1 MTNSTGGDSGRFELR
16 GINHLALVCR
26 DMERTVDFYSKV
38 LGMPLVKTIELPAGM
53 GQHFFFDCGGGDCLA
68 FFWFPDAPDGVPG
81 ISAPAARPDQGDL
94 TSAIGSMNHVAFD
107 VAPEKIEEYRD
118 RLVAAGIP
126 CTEVA
131 NHDDSEWGISEELHE
146 GVFVRSIYFQDPDG
160 ILLEFACWMR
170 CSPRPTSPT
179 HRPRR
184 RRRPGTPT
192 WPPSPRWPPPR
203 PGLSGSE
210 PGLRR
215 VWSQSRTCPASARSP
230 RTKPP
235 RPS

>member
-1 MTNSTGGDSGRFELR
+1 MTGSANTGGFELR

-26 DMERTVDFYSKV
+26 DMERTVDFYSNV

-94 TSAIGSMNHVAFD
+94 TSAVGSMNHVAFD

-146 GVFVRSIYFQDPDG
+146 GVFVRSVYFQDPDG
-160 ILLEFACWMR
+160 ILLEFACWLR
-170 CSPRPTSPT
+170 SFAPSDVAHAPAGAPGWQHPPPDRSGSDPADSRPT
-179 HRPRR
+179 RPRDR
-184 RRRPGTPT
+184 A
-192 WPPSPRWPPPR
+192 
-203 PGLSGSE
+203 
-210 PGLRR
+210 
-215 VWSQSRTCPASARSP
+215 QSRTCPASARSP
-230 RTKPP
+230 GTKPP
-235 RPS
+235 PPS